1 MENLENFI
9 FFKSACLAGT
19 FSQDHPALILNFK
32 SLAFNPLSW
41 PGTLCHLFRGFV
53 ITESTCRVL
62 QHFKLSGNKNQNN
75 YNFHKLKTLIQ
86 TPQPHPA
93 DLLMGGGA
101 YWFLSQGTE
110 HPQWHQ
116 ASSVAP
122 SIANGTK
129 YLQWHQMSPMVPSI
143 FNGTTCYQWLQMSP
157 LKPSIPNGT
166 KCLQWYQAS
175 SMAPS
180 NPGGTKCL
188 QWHQAPPLAPNVSI
202 GTKHPQWHQMSP
214 IAPHIPTGTEHP
226 QWHQES
232 SQHWISPKAPSIPIG
247 TVHHPMA
254 WPEPH
259 MAPSGSGWRCPS
271 CKLMGPKIC
280 CCLEQTNSVLEIW
293 CLFKLHYQ
301 ELFIMV

>member
-101 YWFLSQGTE
+101 Y
-110 HPQWHQ
+110 
-116 ASSVAP
+116 
-122 SIANGTK
+122 
-129 YLQWHQMSPMVPSI
+129 
-143 FNGTTCYQWLQMSP
+143 
-157 LKPSIPNGT
+157 
-166 KCLQWYQAS
+166 
-175 SMAPS
+175 
-180 NPGGTKCL
+180 
-188 QWHQAPPLAPNVSI
+188 
-202 GTKHPQWHQMSP
+202 
-214 IAPHIPTGTEHP
+214 
-226 QWHQES
+226 
-232 SQHWISPKAPSIPIG
+232 
-247 TVHHPMA
+247 
-254 WPEPH
+254 
-259 MAPSGSGWRCPS
+259 
-271 CKLMGPKIC
+271 
-280 CCLEQTNSVLEIW
+280 
-293 CLFKLHYQ
+293 
-301 ELFIMV
+301 